1 MGGWTE
7 RAGTGPVLKPAMISL
22 TPSFFFVDCTIPLES
37 EIVVDNNPS
46 KSVNTKEQIN
56 SITAAK
62 TSATSAR
69 GSTSLKSPKGAHEKA
84 IFLGKGGEQPYVYQ
98 PNVYAPQ
105 PQAVY
110 SGGYMNPSGQWEE
123 YPYYVSMEGLHSA
136 SPFYDGNQS
145 IMLSPGYANNPQLMY
160 GAYSPVSNV
169 GDGQSYSPMHFPF
182 SSPYYQPPAS
192 PSMGYSNSGTGMSQG
207 DPMLQQEY
215 FLPDGLLYSPT
226 AAYHQP
232 FGSYNRGAT
241 QPSSAPGLYGQGNVP
256 LASGMQ
262 HGSMYGSGSYKARQ
276 QTGKYGGATPNWSSA
291 GRRYNNFD
299 YSSSQQRVPFGI
311 QNGSLEFLNEQNRGP
326 RAGKPKKQDTE
337 NSSVEDKSEKPTPLV
352 DSELY
357 NRPDFVTEYKDAKF
371 FVIKSYTEDHVHR
384 SIKYN
389 VWASTASGNRKLDSA
404 YRSAK
409 DKEDHCPIFLFF
421 SVNGS
426 GQFCGVAEM
435 IGPVDFDRSVDYW
448 QQDKWSGQFPV
459 KWHIVKDVPN
469 NLLRH
474 IILENNDNKP
484 VTNSRDTQEV
494 KLEYGL
500 QMLTIFKN
508 HEAET
513 TIVEDFDFYEQ
524 REKAL
529 KENRRQQQPGS
540 TEPLKPTDAK
550 VMGDSIALISDKFSR
565 TVQLKETEKSDN
577 KLRAEGAISVCDAQ
591 TATVKAE
598 EGKVKKSVSPVEESS

>member
-1 MGGWTE
+1 MASSGGD
-7 RAGTGPVLKPAMISL
+7 
-22 TPSFFFVDCTIPLES
+22 PSGFVDCTIPPQP

-46 KSVNTKEQIN
+46 KSVNTKEQII
-56 SITAAK
+56 SITADK
-62 TSATSAR
+62 TTATNVH
-69 GSTSLKSPKGAHEKA
+69 GSTSLKSPKGAQERA
-84 IFLGKGGEQPYVYQ
+84 NFLGKGGEQPYIYQ

-105 PQAVY
+105 PQALY

-123 YPYYVSMEGLHSA
+123 YPYYVNMEGLHSA
-136 SPFYDGNQS
+136 SPSF
-145 IMLSPGYANNPQLMY
+145 MLSPGYANNSHMMY
-160 GAYSPVSNV
+160 GAYSPVST
-169 GDGQSYSPMHFPF
+169 DGQSYSSMQFPF

-192 PSMGYSNSGTGMSQG
+192 PSMGYSNSGTGMPQG

-232 FGSYNRGAT
+232 FGSYNRAPT
-241 QPSSAPGLYGQGNVP
+241 QPNNAPGMFGQGNAP
-256 LASGMQ
+256 LASGM

-276 QTGKYGGATPNWSSA
+276 QGSKFGGTTPSWSSA
-291 GRRYNNFD
+291 GRRYGNFD
-299 YSSSQQRVPFGI
+299 YSSGQQKGSMQFGI

-326 RAGKPKKQDTE
+326 RAAKPKKQDTE
-337 NSSVEDKSEKPTPLV
+337 DSSVDDKSEKAVPLV

-404 YRSAK
+404 YRAAK
-409 DKEDHCPIFLFF
+409 EKEDHCPIFLFF

-459 KWHIVKDVPN
+459 KWHIIKDVPN

-474 IILENNDNKP
+474 ITLENNDNKP

-500 QMLTIFKN
+500 QMLTIFKS

-540 TEPLKPTDAK
+540 TEPLKPTVAK
-550 VMGDSIALISDKFSR
+550 AVGDSIDHISDTFSR
-565 TVQLKETEKSDN
+565 TVQLKEIETSGN
-577 KLRAEGAISVCDAQ
+577 QLRAEGAISADDAQ
-591 TATVKAE
+591 TATIKAE
-598 EGKVKKSVSPVEESS
+598 ENKVDMKASPVEGSN

>member
-1 MGGWTE
+1 MASTGGD
-7 RAGTGPVLKPAMISL
+7 
-22 TPSFFFVDCTIPLES
+22 PSGFVDCTIPLQS

-56 SITAAK
+56 SITAEK
-62 TSATSAR
+62 TNATSAR
-69 GSTSLKSPKGAHEKA
+69 GSTSLKSPKGAQEKA
-84 IFLGKGGEQPYVYQ
+84 NFLGKGGEQPYVYQ

-105 PQAVY
+105 PQTVY
-110 SGGYMNPSGQWEE
+110 SGGYMNHSGQWEE

-136 SPFYDGNQS
+136 SPS
-145 IMLSPGYANNPQLMY
+145 IMLSPGYANNPQMMY

-169 GDGQSYSPMHFPF
+169 GD
-182 SSPYYQPPAS
+182 
-192 PSMGYSNSGTGMSQG
+192 G

-226 AAYHQP
+226 TAYHQP
-232 FGSYNRGAT
+232 FGSYNRAT
-241 QPSSAPGLYGQGNVP
+241 QPSNAPGLYGQGNVP
-256 LASGMQ
+256 LASGM

-276 QTGKYGGATPNWSSA
+276 QASKYGGTTPNWSSG
-291 GRRYNNFD
+291 GRRFNNFD

-326 RAGKPKKQDTE
+326 RAAKPKKQDTE
-337 NSSVEDKSEKPTPLV
+337 NSPVDEKSEKPTPLV
-352 DSELY
+352 GSELY

-389 VWASTASGNRKLDSA
+389 VWASTVSGNRKLDSA
-404 YRSAK
+404 YRAAK
-409 DKEDHCPIFLFF
+409 DKEEHCPIFLFF

-474 IILENNDNKP
+474 ITLENNDNKP

-529 KENRRQQQPGS
+529 KENRRQQQPDS
-540 TEPLKPTDAK
+540 AEPLKPTDTKAI
-550 VMGDSIALISDKFSR
+550 GDSIAVISDKFSR
-565 TVQLKETEKSDN
+565 TVQMKETEKS
-577 KLRAEGAISVCDAQ
+577 EGGISADGAQ

-598 EGKVKKSVSPVEESS
+598 EGKAKKNATAVEGSS